1 MEKSEINIQV
11 ELDENHIPE
20 KIEWSAT
27 DGASNGSVSASFLS
41 VWDPESKN
49 ALRIDLWTKEFTV
62 DEMKMFTYQNIM
74 TMADSFEKATGLK
87 EEAQDMR
94 DFGKYM
100 GETLGVIQRPK
111 SDDDANSS
119 LPNPKI

>member
-1 MEKSEINIQV
+1 MKKSEIKIEV
-11 ELDENHIPE
+11 SLDENHIPE
-20 KIEWSAT
+20 QIEWSAT
-27 DGASNGSVSASFLS
+27 DSQNNGAVNASFLS

-62 DEMKMFTYQNIM
+62 DEMKIFTYQNIM
-74 TMADSFEKATGLK
+74 TMADTFEKATGLR

-100 GETLGVIQRPK
+100 GETLGVIQKPK
-111 SDDDANSS
+111 ESGS
-119 LPNPKI
+119 LPDPK